1 MQKQTVSFAVEQH
14 NGVVTSIGKSFI
26 ETPPIRFNGGAIKWF
41 DDSQLI
47 KKNTNRKGDQHMII
61 EVLRADNNTVF
72 YKAFTAEE
80 IVSGFKPEFLGHD
93 TIDQAGIIMN
103 NYLPNASEDVQ
114 TIIFVDPCKEKLIC
128 ANYYKEED
136 EMIYRDMPDF
146 RYTADDYRALYELVT
161 SA

>member
-1 MQKQTVSFAVEQH
+1 
-14 NGVVTSIGKSFI
+14 
-26 ETPPIRFNGGAIKWF
+26 
-41 DDSQLI
+41 
-47 KKNTNRKGDQHMII
+47 MII
-61 EVLRADNNTVF
+61 EILKSDNNTVY
-72 YKAFTAEE
+72 YKSFTAEE
-80 IVSGFKPEFLGHD
+80 IIEGFKPEFLGHD

-114 TIIFVDPCKEKLIC
+114 TIIFVDLCKEKLIC